1 MKLFNLGSINI
12 DKVYNLPHLVTA
24 GETIATTDYKL
35 GLGGKGANQSIAA
48 AAGGAEV
55 IHIGAINRADLVW
68 REKIA
73 SRGVLIDK
81 IELRDEPTGHAV
93 VMVDQQ
99 SGENQIVI
107 FGGTNLLISHDMIDS
122 ALDDAKPGDWALTQN
137 ETNAVSYF
145 FERASSLDLKL
156 CYSAAPFEA
165 ERVKKLLPLTD
176 LLVVNEGEAAA
187 LAAELGTAPCDWNI
201 PHLVITLGSKGA
213 KYLGLEGE
221 WETPAPKV
229 DAIDTTGAG
238 DTFLGFMLAA
248 LCQNKSMRDAMD
260 LAIAAA
266 SLQVTRAGAADAI
279 PNFNEVEAVLLNKEV
294 AK

>member
-12 DKVYNLPHLVTA
+12 DKVYRLPHLVTA

-55 IHIGAINRADLVW
+55 IHIGAINREDLVW
-68 REKIA
+68 REKMA
-73 SRGVLIDK
+73 SRGVSTNH
-81 IELRDEPTGHAV
+81 IELRDEPTGHGI
-93 VMVDQQ
+93 VMVDEQ

-107 FGGTNLLISHDMIDS
+107 FGGTNLLISHELIDN

-145 FERASSLDLKL
+145 FERASSLGLKL

-187 LAAELGTAPCDWNI
+187 LAAELGTEPSDWNL

-248 LCQNKSMRDAMD
+248 LCQNKSMRSAMD

-279 PNFNEVEAVLLNKEV
+279 PKLSEVEAVLD
-294 AK
+294 